1 MLYRAP
7 SPTPPAKW
15 DLESRC
21 WRSAKKQAHNI
32 RPLPL
37 RSILFSLSLSLS
49 FPLPLSPSDRWI
61 ALCLSSCVSSLPS
74 QLLVFFDNM
83 GEADKRVTLEEMI
96 LGFRKIRREWAYVK
110 AESAGRAVLAKVV
123 RLMGRAGMSLED
135 WFSFMDSSQVRARHQ
150 ISYNIF
156 DETIHVSVQEKCFVV
171 LSLATIGGC

>member
-1 MLYRAP
+1 
-7 SPTPPAKW
+7 
-15 DLESRC
+15 
-21 WRSAKKQAHNI
+21 
-32 RPLPL
+32 
-37 RSILFSLSLSLS
+37 
-49 FPLPLSPSDRWI
+49 
-61 ALCLSSCVSSLPS
+61 
-74 QLLVFFDNM
+74 M